1 MKKNN
6 CVQSKILEQS
16 RNLMIPLV
24 SSFLTI
30 ANLILKEY
38 VSLFLFIFLFLLLF
52 KIFVLVFLVAL
63 FPLLYAFVVE
73 LY

>member
-6 CVQSKILEQS
+6 SVGQILEQS

-24 SSFLTI
+24 SSFLII

-38 VSLFLFIFLFLLLF
+38 VSLFLFIFLILLLF